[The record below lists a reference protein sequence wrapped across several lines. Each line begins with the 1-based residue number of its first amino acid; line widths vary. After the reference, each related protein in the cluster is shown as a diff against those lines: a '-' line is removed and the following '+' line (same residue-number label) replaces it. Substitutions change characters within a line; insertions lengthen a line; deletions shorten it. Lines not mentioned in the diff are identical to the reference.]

1 MIPDFKCFCEEIE
14 SIYKDLLLLKD
25 RVKTNDD
32 ITSLILKKAQEK
44 GISESISDIRIIDNH
59 AIREIVKG
67 LIKNA

>member
-1 MIPDFKCFCEEIE
+1 M
-14 SIYKDLLLLKD
+14 LKD